1 MPHVVTSTSPSQQ
14 QSPTTQPTFT
24 VLDLET
30 TGRYA
35 ADARIVEWAA
45 VVFARSSNGN
55 TPTIWHTTPHYSRV
69 DPGVAI
75 PREATRI
82 HGISDIDVVSSP
94 GPATSLPQLLAHLIA
109 SPLIVTY
116 NGDEYD
122 LPCLRAECWR
132 WGLGERYEAAQ
143 LRRRHVD
150 VMPYAASTSR
160 LPQYRRGARTLS
172 TMAALHGVE
181 GGVAH
186 SAVADA
192 TTTGRLL
199 LALVDCGVM
208 AAPWA
213 G

>member
-1 MPHVVTSTSPSQQ
+1 MTTATPSQQ
-14 QSPTTQPTFT
+14 PLAPTPPPTFT

-45 VVFARSSNGN
+45 VVFTRSNHDS
-55 TPTIWHTTPHYSRV
+55 TWHTTPHHSRV

-82 HGISDIDVVSSP
+82 HGIGDVDVVSSP
-94 GPATSLPQLLAHLIA
+94 GPATSLPHLLAYLIA
-109 SPLIVTY
+109 SPLVVTY

-150 VMPYAASTSR
+150 VMPWAATTSR

-172 TMAALHGVE
+172 TMASLHGVE
-181 GGVAH
+181 GEGVAH
-186 SAVADA
+186 SAVVDA
-192 TTTGRLL
+192 TTTGRLM
-199 LALVDCGVM
+199 LALIDRGVM
-208 AAPWA
+208 TAPWV